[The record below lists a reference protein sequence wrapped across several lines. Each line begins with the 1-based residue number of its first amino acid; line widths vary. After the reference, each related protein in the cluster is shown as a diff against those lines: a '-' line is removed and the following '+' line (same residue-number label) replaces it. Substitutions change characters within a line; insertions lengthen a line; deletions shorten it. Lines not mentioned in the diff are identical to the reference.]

1 MMQRFIAPVAVAA
14 SLAISAGATAQAQPA
29 QPHSLGGY
37 VGLTDRKDAD
47 LTIGAEYE
55 YRLQQRWGLGAVL
68 EWTPDAFPRD
78 NDATLLMG
86 TANFYPVERLK
97 LIGGLGVEFTDF
109 DDELRGRIGASY
121 DVFTPEDQG
130 FYLTPRL
137 SLDFGD
143 RDEAVGFGARLGFPF

>member
-1 MMQRFIAPVAVAA
+1 MVPKYLPILAVIAALSTLASPAA
-14 SLAISAGATAQAQPA
+14 QGQPS
-29 QPHSLGGY
+29 QPHSLGGF
-37 VGLTDRKDAD
+37 VGLTDRSDAD

-55 YRLQQRWGLGAVL
+55 YRLRERWGVGAVL

-78 NDATLLMG
+78 NDATLVMG
-86 TANFYPVERLK
+86 TANFYPVPRLK

-109 DDELRGRIGASY
+109 DDELRARLGAGY

-137 SLDFGD
+137 AVDFGD
-143 RDEAVGFGARLGFPF
+143 RDESVVFGASLRFPF